1 MKLKTRGVSKGRDLG
16 IRYELLKGLSQIF
29 GALVL
34 HGNRS
39 KYWESATQEFGMAF
53 SKWRN

>member
-1 MKLKTRGVSKGRDLG
+1 MKVKIHVVSKGRDLE
-16 IRYELLKGLSQIF
+16 IWYELLKGLSQIF

-39 KYWESATQEFGMAF
+39 KS
-53 SKWRN
+53 